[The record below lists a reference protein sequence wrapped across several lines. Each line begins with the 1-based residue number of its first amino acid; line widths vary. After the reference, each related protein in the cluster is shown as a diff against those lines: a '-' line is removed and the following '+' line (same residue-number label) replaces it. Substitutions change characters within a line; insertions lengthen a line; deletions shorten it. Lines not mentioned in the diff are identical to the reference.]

1 MEGSDLSTNAKQ
13 NILEVYL
20 VKQLN
25 NISLKQFD
33 AVEILLE
40 GLLKRKII
48 FVKKKM
54 FFEIFNFWSDD
65 QT

>member
-33 AVEILLE
+33 AVEIFAWGIIE
-40 GLLKRKII
+40 TKIY
-48 FVKKKM
+48 FCEKENV
-54 FFEIFNFWSDD
+54 FWNI
-65 QT
+65 

>member
-40 GLLKRKII
+40 GSLKRKII

>member
-13 NILEVYL
+13 NNLEVYL

-40 GLLKRKII
+40 GSLKRKII